1 MPRPFKPSR
10 GPKPNRFAGKPP
22 RGAAGDGPRPPRDE
36 PRDADRTPRPAPRA
50 PTTSEAPYRTIG
62 GGVRIVFEDSDL
74 LVVDKPAGLLTASMA
89 ERAGTG
95 DSVFDLVKE
104 YARQKARRRGV
115 RAWIIHRL
123 DKEASGLLVFA
134 KSEEAFMA
142 LKEEFKTKRAH
153 RLYAAVVEGT
163 FAQQESKTGPRRVTQ
178 LPSGTIHSYLYED
191 DRGLVHSTDTPTKIH
206 RPSREGFDNNDEPG
220 APRPAVTHFQ
230 VQHQQHT
237 GDKLGRALL
246 HVRLET
252 GRKHQIR
259 VHMQSLGKP
268 IVGDRRYGAATD
280 PIGRLCLHAIELG
293 FAHPRS
299 GEMVRFRSPT
309 PGTFLVLV
317 GASRDEASATPSPHM
332 QPDRQGGLPAA
343 SDPIV
348 EPLAFESTPTRASK
362 QVPEPESEAES
373 EAETPEVSPAADSF
387 DDASPSHDAEA
398 HPDGRA
404 ADARASKDAGWDHVA
419 AWYDK
424 LIDERGSDHHEQT
437 ILPGAIRLLGAP
449 MKKGSRVLDL
459 ACGQGILCRRLARM
473 EPPIACVG
481 IDASPGL
488 IERAGHDDPASTYF
502 VGDARELA
510 SLAEQHAALQNQF
523 DAVTCI
529 MAIMNIDPLSPVM
542 SGVAGVL
549 KKHGAFVCVLL
560 HPAFR
565 AMGQTGWVWD
575 LPDDRPASS
584 KDKGKRKGKRSERM
598 EKAFVGRQY
607 RRVDGYL
614 TSYAREIVMNPG
626 KAAHGKPPV
635 TTTTFHRPISAYV
648 RALSDAGLALTHM
661 EEWPS
666 LRQSQPGPR
675 AQEEN
680 RARREIPMFLA
691 LRAVKL

>member
-1 MPRPFKPSR
+1 
-10 GPKPNRFAGKPP
+10 
-22 RGAAGDGPRPPRDE
+22 
-36 PRDADRTPRPAPRA
+36 
-50 PTTSEAPYRTIG
+50 
-62 GGVRIVFEDSDL
+62 
-74 LVVDKPAGLLTASMA
+74 MA
-89 ERAGTG
+89 ERSGSG

-134 KSEEAFMA
+134 KTEEAFMA
-142 LKEEFKTKRAH
+142 LKDEFKTKRAH

-163 FAQQESKTGPRRVTQ
+163 FAQQESTTGPRRVAQ

-191 DRGLVHSTDTPTKIH
+191 ERGIVHSTDTPTKVH
-206 RPSREGFDNNDEPG
+206 RPSRDGFASPDEPG

-237 GDKLGRALL
+237 GEKLGRALL

-259 VHMQSLGKP
+259 VHMQTLGKP
-268 IVGDRRYGAATD
+268 IVGDRRYGAASD

-293 FAHPRS
+293 FAHPRT
-299 GEMVRFRSPT
+299 GESVRFRSPM

-317 GASRDEASATPSPHM
+317 GAKR
-332 QPDRQGGLPAA
+332 
-343 SDPIV
+343 
-348 EPLAFESTPTRASK
+348 
-362 QVPEPESEAES
+362 
-373 EAETPEVSPAADSF
+373 
-387 DDASPSHDAEA
+387 DDASTNPERQRRDPDAPEPASASPPDATHPSIPSADASI
-398 HPDGRA
+398 A
-404 ADARASKDAGWDHVA
+404 ADTDDSEEASDFVESVDVAPAEGMANSAGGASSGPVADAPGSLERTQRDAGWDHVA

-437 ILPGAIRLLGAP
+437 ILPGAVRLLGAP
-449 MKKGSRVLDL
+449 LKKGSRVLDL
-459 ACGQGILCRRLARM
+459 ACGQGVFCRRLAQM

-488 IERAGHDDPASTYF
+488 IERAGHDDPASTYL
-502 VGDARELA
+502 VGDARELPA
-510 SLAEQHAALQNQF
+510 LAEQHDALRKPF

-529 MAIMNIDPLSPVM
+529 MAIMNIDPLSPVTA
-542 SGVAGVL
+542 GVAQLL
-549 KKHGAFVCVLL
+549 KPEGAFVCVLL

-575 LPDDRPASS
+575 IPDDRPASA

-598 EKAFVGRQY
+598 DRAFVGRQY

-614 TSYAREIVMNPG
+614 TSYARDIVMNPG
-626 KAAHGKPPV
+626 KAAHGKTPV
-635 TTTTFHRPISAYV
+635 TTTTYHRPISAYV
-648 RALSDAGLALTHM
+648 RALSDAGLALTHL

-691 LRAVKL
+691 LRAVKI

>member
-1 MPRPFKPSR
+1 MPRPSKPSR
-10 GPKPNRFAGKPP
+10 GSKPNRFAGKPP
-22 RGAAGDGPRPPRDE
+22 RGTGGDGPRPPRDE
-36 PRDADRTPRPAPRA
+36 DRAPRSA
-50 PTTSEAPYRTIG
+50 PRVPATSEAPYRTIG

-163 FAQQESKTGPRRVTQ
+163 FAQQKSKTGPRRVTQ

-293 FAHPRS
+293 FAHPRT

-317 GASRDEASATPSPHM
+317 GASRDESSAPPPPNMQSGREEGLATPS
-332 QPDRQGGLPAA
+332 DRAF
-343 SDPIV
+343 
-348 EPLAFESTPTRASK
+348 EPLTPAPASTRASK
-362 QVPEPESEAES
+362 QIHEPESEPESEAEIADGSRDADSLDDASGAS
-373 EAETPEVSPAADSF
+373 EAEARIE
-387 DDASPSHDAEA
+387 
-398 HPDGRA
+398 GRA
-404 ADARASKDAGWDHVA
+404 AQTQPSKDAGWDHVA

-488 IERAGHDDPASTYF
+488 IERAGHDDPASTYL

-510 SLAEQHAALQNQF
+510 SLSEQHAELQNHF

-542 SGVAGVL
+542 SGVASVL

-575 LPDDRPASS
+575 LPDDKPASP

-648 RALSDAGLALTHM
+648 RALHDAGLALTHL

-691 LRAVKL
+691 LRAVKM